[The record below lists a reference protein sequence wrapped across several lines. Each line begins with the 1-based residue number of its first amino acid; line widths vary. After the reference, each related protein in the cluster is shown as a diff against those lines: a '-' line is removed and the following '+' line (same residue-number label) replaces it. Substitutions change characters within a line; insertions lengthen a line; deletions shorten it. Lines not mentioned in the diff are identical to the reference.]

1 MESSSTNVH
10 IVGED
15 LLRTFYKLFTVLCFK
30 WSVKKHCVARILQG
44 ILERFLREN
53 NRNYNSYKFS
63 YKFDLI
69 PVLSCRRNQKQESKF
84 QQLGDLVTKNI
95 SAFCLWRVA
104 LYFKGTAN
112 LTDFYKRIFWHVI
125 PVRIIA
131 PNQRL

>member
-1 MESSSTNVH
+1 M
-10 IVGED
+10 
-15 LLRTFYKLFTVLCFK
+15 
-30 WSVKKHCVARILQG
+30 KKHCVARILQG

-112 LTDFYKRIFWHVI
+112 LKGFSDMLFLFV
-125 PVRIIA
+125 
-131 PNQRL
+131 L